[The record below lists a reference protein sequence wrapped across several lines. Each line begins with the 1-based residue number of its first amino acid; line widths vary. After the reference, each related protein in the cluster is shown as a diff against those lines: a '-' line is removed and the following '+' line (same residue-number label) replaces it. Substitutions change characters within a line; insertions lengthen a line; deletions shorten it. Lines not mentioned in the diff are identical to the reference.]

1 MNETNRT
8 QLNQALGG
16 IYVSI
21 NYIIATITAIIVI
34 IMLIGTI
41 INKKAHCYTK
51 TIHIQFF
58 ISALLSCAYH
68 FLNVKSV
75 PCRTVLPL
83 EIFTTFPIVSQLTC
97 MVLFSYLMFKEEYD
111 TTKAKIYIIAFTFV
125 HWIPAI
131 GLAIVFKEKHYIEK
145 FFFCRFKRG
154 FAFYNSFWIITA
166 VFQIFFYV
174 LIFCLDR
181 KLRELKL
188 TLTKESDVLA
198 KVHKKLCIQFVC
210 GLVYSSII
218 WFYVFSKSLDK
229 DFEEKKDEKITDAP
243 YYLPGI
249 LYNLS
254 VPVICFLFIWSTNLR
269 DSIMEIPCIRCLA
282 ERLGLSGRTN
292 DITLMRA
299 DE

>member
-1 MNETNRT
+1 MEEINNRT
-8 QLNQALGG
+8 SPSTFGG
-16 IYVSI
+16 ICVSI
-21 NYIIATITAIIVI
+21 NYIIAIITVIIVI

-68 FLNVKSV
+68 FLNVESV
-75 PCRTVLPL
+75 PCKKVLPL
-83 EIFTTFPIVSQLTC
+83 EIFTTFPIVSQLAC
-97 MVLFSYLMFKEEYD
+97 MVLFSYLMFKEEFD
-111 TTKAKIYIIAFTFV
+111 TKKAKIYIIAFTFI

-131 GLAIVFKEKHYIEK
+131 GLTIVLKEKHYTEK
-145 FFFCRFKRG
+145 YFFCRFNRRK
-154 FAFYNSFWIITA
+154 AYYNSFWIITA

-188 TLTKESDVLA
+188 TLTKERDLLS

-210 GLVYSSII
+210 GLVYSSVI
-218 WFYVFSKSLDK
+218 WFYVFSKSLNK
-229 DFEEKKDEKITDAP
+229 DESEEKKDDEL
-243 YYLPGI
+243 YYVPGI

-254 VPVICFLFIWSTNLR
+254 VPVICFLFIWSSNLR
-269 DSIMEIPCIRCLA
+269 DSIIELPCIKCLA
-282 ERLGLSGRTN
+282 ERLGLSGGIN